1 MLRKIKPKL
10 SEREYKVLYP
20 SGSSPGK
27 FYGTVKIHKVPKNGN
42 IDQLPIRPIASNLNN
57 YIPTSKTLIKDIIT
71 FERIWIHHYKYK
83 TFYGDNKT
91 QGIEGFQMLSFD
103 VKSLFTNVPLE
114 TTIDIIL
121 RRIYNNHE
129 LTTSSTKKQ
138 MKELRLLFTKNVH
151 FTCNRQIY
159 IQVIGVAIDSF
170 WLLYQSTHS
179 W

>member
-10 SEREYKVLYP
+10 SERKYKVLYP

-71 FERIWIHHYKYK
+71 FERIWIHHYKFK

-103 VKSLFTNVPLE
+103 VKSLFTIRNNNRHNTEKNIQQPWINNI
-114 TTIDIIL
+114 IDQEP
-121 RRIYNNHE
+121 NE
-129 LTTSSTKKQ
+129 GPT
-138 MKELRLLFTKNVH
+138 F
-151 FTCNRQIY
+151 
-159 IQVIGVAIDSF
+159 AIHQECSF
-170 WLLYQSTHS
+170 HL
-179 W
+179 

>member
-10 SEREYKVLYP
+10 SELKYKVLYP

-71 FERIWIHHYKYK
+71 FERIWIHHYKFK

-103 VKSLFTNVPLE
+103 VKSLFTIRNNNRHNTEKNIQQPWINNI
-114 TTIDIIL
+114 IDQEP
-121 RRIYNNHE
+121 NE
-129 LTTSSTKKQ
+129 GPT
-138 MKELRLLFTKNVH
+138 F
-151 FTCNRQIY
+151 
-159 IQVIGVAIDSF
+159 AIHQECSF
-170 WLLYQSTHS
+170 HL
-179 W
+179 

>member
-1 MLRKIKPKL
+1 
-10 SEREYKVLYP
+10 
-20 SGSSPGK
+20 
-27 FYGTVKIHKVPKNGN
+27 
-42 IDQLPIRPIASNLNN
+42 
-57 YIPTSKTLIKDIIT
+57 
-71 FERIWIHHYKYK
+71 
-83 TFYGDNKT
+83 
-91 QGIEGFQMLSFD
+91 MLSFD

-151 FTCNRQIY
+151 FTCNRQTY

-179 W
+179 